1 MKGSRFN
8 EGPSFSLPDVLRRI
22 TKTEEEEGKVFPTSE
37 NPFERKF
44 RKKQFRG
51 ETQPALLLRS

>member
-1 MKGSRFN
+1 MKGSRFD
-8 EGPSFSLPDVLRRI
+8 EGPSFALPDVLRRI
-22 TKTEEEEGKVFPTSE
+22 TKTEDEGKVFPTSE

-51 ETQPALLLRS
+51 ETQPGCLLRM